1 MIDGHGYQYFPLG
14 MRDYHGDDE
23 EGVDDTHVRGNTDQ
37 PCDKAKPNHGDNLG
51 GQNCHFLS
59 QRPFLF
65 LLVACLRLESWRVK
79 DVLKAGKAECAGWL
93 ALVDWSRRKRR
104 SRSRW
109 GACALVPVG
118 RVVEKPSHA
127 GQVNRATTVR
137 HFFPTR
143 LFFHQAVF
151 SAHSFS
157 TIHKVADIYIFTTST
172 HFLSLYSFCV
182 LSWTCTFAQDAVV
195 KARMTF
201 FDAIQVWFAEYC
213 SQSPSPVSRSSLALT
228 WISQLWRH
236 GRTFSL
242 CTGLTG
248 DASHRC
254 KHTVGK

>member
-1 MIDGHGYQYFPLG
+1 MLSVPTQFIKRHCKSAKLSCSLFGHCRGPAFGQDDRVNFIVMIDGHCYQYFPLG

-104 SRSRW
+104 RRSRW

-137 HFFPTR
+137 HFFPPDFFSPGSILSTL
-143 LFFHQAVF
+143 LFNH
-151 SAHSFS
+151 
-157 TIHKVADIYIFTTST
+157 
-172 HFLSLYSFCV
+172 
-182 LSWTCTFAQDAVV
+182 
-195 KARMTF
+195 
-201 FDAIQVWFAEYC
+201 
-213 SQSPSPVSRSSLALT
+213 P
-228 WISQLWRH
+228 
-236 GRTFSL
+236 
-242 CTGLTG
+242 
-248 DASHRC
+248 
-254 KHTVGK
+254 